1 MLDDYVSRDVFDET
15 VKRYEVMLEACEAR
29 VQKHI
34 AKLDAEFRIQHI
46 KNKKIIDEL
55 AQRVNDSRGHSD
67 RLLSILGIC
76 FTAASVIFAGVSLY
90 VSVLAPVLS
99 KLGGVMP

>member
-1 MLDDYVSRDVFDET
+1 MSDDYVSREVFDET

-29 VQKHI
+29 IQKHI
-34 AKLDAEFRIQHI
+34 AKLDAQFRIQNI

-55 AQRVNDSRGHSD
+55 ALRLNDNRSHSD
-67 RLLSILGIC
+67 RLLTILGVC

-90 VSVLAPVLS
+90 ISVIAPAVA